1 MTLLVFSQV
10 LTLIILVSDKK
21 SETEMHQLHKVRP
34 GVDLLQTDFV
44 SEKNNNANIL
54 IL

>member
-1 MTLLVFSQV
+1 
-10 LTLIILVSDKK
+10 
-21 SETEMHQLHKVRP
+21 MHQLHKARQ